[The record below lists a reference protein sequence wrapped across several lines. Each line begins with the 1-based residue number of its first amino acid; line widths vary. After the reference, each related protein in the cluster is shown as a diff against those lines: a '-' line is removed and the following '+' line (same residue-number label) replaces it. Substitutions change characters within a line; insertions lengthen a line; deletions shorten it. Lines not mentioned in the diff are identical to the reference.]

1 MPIDIAHEKLLTFAQ
16 AAAILPRRR
25 AGRKTHVSTL
35 HRWSSRGVKGI
46 VLETLQVGGGSC
58 TSREALQRFFDRL
71 QITVHPDQPRSLR
84 STRSLNKKVKDAEQR
99 LHEEGFN

>member
-1 MPIDIAHEKLLTFAQ
+1 MPIDFDQEKILTFSE
-16 AAAILPRRR
+16 AAKLLPRRR

-35 HRWSSRGVKGI
+35 YRWSSRGVRGI
-46 VLETLQVGGGSC
+46 VLETIQVGGGSC
-58 TSREALQRFFDRL
+58 TNREALQRFFDRL